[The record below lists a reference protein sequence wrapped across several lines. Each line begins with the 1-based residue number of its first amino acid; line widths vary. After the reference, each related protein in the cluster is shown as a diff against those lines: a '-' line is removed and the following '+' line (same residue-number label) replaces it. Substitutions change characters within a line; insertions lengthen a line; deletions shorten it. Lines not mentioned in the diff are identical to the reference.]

1 MAADAVQAPGVEP
14 EAEQVEKLNLLVYN
28 LEHLV
33 EEVAVGKDICFIYIS
48 TSPPQLALKGLS
60 ALCKV

>member
-1 MAADAVQAPGVEP
+1 MAVDAVQAPGVEP
-14 EAEQVEKLNLLVYN
+14 EAAEVEKLNLLVYA

-33 EEVAVGKDICFIYIS
+33 EEVAVGKDICFMVIS
-48 TSPPQLALKGLS
+48 TSPPQLALKGLF